1 MVEQYLV
8 EKYKIFFSR
17 ASSQNSSKEKDENV
31 LYGHARNKDAFA
43 LVEHDKK
50 IININYQLM

>member
-1 MVEQYLV
+1 MRVGKW